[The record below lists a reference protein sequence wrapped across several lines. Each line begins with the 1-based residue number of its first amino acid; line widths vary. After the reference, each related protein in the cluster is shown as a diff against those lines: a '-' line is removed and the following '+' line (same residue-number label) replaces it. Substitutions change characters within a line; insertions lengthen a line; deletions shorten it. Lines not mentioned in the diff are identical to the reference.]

1 MQKSGK
7 YWCPEATCLSHVK
20 QNCFAVQQ
28 KKTYRS
34 ENKLNINCTTGT
46 HFKSCWMKLMRVQ
59 CHCLLCDKTGL
70 PCPNPTS
77 GTETHRTFAQIRSSF
92 CWPLLADCSKMKA
105 AGVAVKW
112 VQWSLRS
119 RAIWTGFLN
128 KQTNK
133 PNRNDV
139 WYVTLIP
146 AKLFYAWR
154 WFGFK
159 AVIMLILVILLASA
173 NTVLFSAEFNVGQYR
188 RDLVKKY
195 KSFEFFLPDNE
206 EGLKIRK

>member
-1 MQKSGK
+1 MSAIPFPLCRSLANTDALKLLVYLMLNKTALQFSR
-7 YWCPEATCLSHVK
+7 
-20 QNCFAVQQ
+20 

-128 KQTNK
+128 KQTN
-133 PNRNDV
+133 PTEMMCDMSP
-139 WYVTLIP
+139 WYLLNYFMLGGGLVS
-146 AKLFYAWR
+146 KL
-154 WFGFK
+154 
-159 AVIMLILVILLASA
+159 S
-173 NTVLFSAEFNVGQYR
+173 
-188 RDLVKKY
+188 
-195 KSFEFFLPDNE
+195 
-206 EGLKIRK
+206 

>member
-1 MQKSGK
+1 
-7 YWCPEATCLSHVK
+7 
-20 QNCFAVQQ
+20 
-28 KKTYRS
+28 
-34 ENKLNINCTTGT
+34 
-46 HFKSCWMKLMRVQ
+46 MRVQ

-77 GTETHRTFAQIRSSF
+77 DTETRRHTQTFAQIRSSF
-92 CWPLLADCSKMKA
+92 CWPLLADCSKIKG

-112 VQWSLRS
+112 VWWSLRS
-119 RAIWTGFLN
+119 RAIWAGFLS
-128 KQTNK
+128 KQTKK

-139 WYVTLIP
+139 WCHLDTCSIILCLQVV
-146 AKLFYAWR
+146 
-154 WFGFK
+154 WFQSCHNTGPCYPVF
-159 AVIMLILVILLASA
+159 LLAPT